1 VLITIFDNHRYSL
14 KECSKKVPSVKKHTA
29 ANTITMADM
38 LNSPTEPPPIIA
50 IETNNFSYP
59 TEAIKD
65 LWSFVTQRAARKAW

>member
-1 VLITIFDNHRYSL
+1 VLITIFGNHRYSL